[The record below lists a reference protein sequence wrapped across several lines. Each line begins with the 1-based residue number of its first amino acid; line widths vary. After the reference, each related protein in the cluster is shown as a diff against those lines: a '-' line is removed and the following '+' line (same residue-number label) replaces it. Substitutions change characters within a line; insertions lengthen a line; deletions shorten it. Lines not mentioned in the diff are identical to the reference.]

1 MNEERMQVL
10 KMIEEGKITAD
21 EAARLLD
28 ALEPSEE
35 SERSGEAKKMR
46 IRVTDRETQQ
56 HKVNLSIPL
65 GLAKIAMKFIPPKT
79 KRKLADEGVDV
90 DSVMNQV
97 LTENIGKIVD
107 IETEDELVQ
116 IYVE

>member
-1 MNEERMQVL
+1 MNEERMQILRMV
-10 KMIEEGKITAD
+10 EERKISAE

-28 ALEPSEE
+28 ALEPQEE
-35 SERSGEAKKMR
+35 TAGSGEAKKVR
-46 IRVTDRETQQ
+46 IRVTDIETQQ

-79 KRKLADEGVDV
+79 KRKLAEEGVDV
-90 DSVMNQV
+90 DAVMKQV